1 MQIHIFSKIALFSL
15 ISIPAFA
22 EYRVY
27 QYIVSPR
34 LQTRTP
40 SSFTVTSTLDPK
52 TYVTYH
58 GGMNALRINLLKTW
72 TCKGNTSASDICD
85 DPVAKLMLES
95 TTKELN

>member
-1 MQIHIFSKIALFSL
+1 MQILTFNKLALLSLLSISAFS
-15 ISIPAFA
+15 

-40 SSFTVTSTLDPK
+40 SSFTVTSTLDPR

-58 GGMNALRINLLKTW
+58 GGLNALRINLLKTW
-72 TCKGNTSASDICD
+72 TCKGNTAGNDVCD
-85 DPVAKLMLES
+85 DPVAKLMLDS
-95 TTKELN
+95 TARELN